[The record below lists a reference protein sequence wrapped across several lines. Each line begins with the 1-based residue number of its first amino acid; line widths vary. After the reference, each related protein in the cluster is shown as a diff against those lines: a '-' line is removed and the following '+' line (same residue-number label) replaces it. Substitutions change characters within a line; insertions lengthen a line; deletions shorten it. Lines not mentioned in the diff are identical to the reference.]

1 MGRLKL
7 SNVDV
12 AFKLLKQKFMR
23 IIHLS
28 VFLLLLS
35 CCACISRQ
43 QQVNQA
49 KTYNFSPIRQ
59 KIQTWIDSAY
69 YPGAAIWIAQS
80 DTVLWEEYFGN
91 YGPDTVVFIA
101 SAGKWLAAATVAA
114 VVEEGKLSWDDPV
127 VKWLPE
133 FKDSK
138 GQATLRQLFSHT
150 AGYPDYQPKDKR
162 RDDYQTLEESVRHI
176 LPLPA
181 DTTPGSVFHYG
192 GLAMQVGGRMAELVT
207 GKSFEQLFQEKIA
220 QPLGMKH
227 THFVPVDLGGG
238 HSPMVGGGARSTLRD
253 YASFLDMI
261 AHDGMYRG
269 KRILQQS
276 SIQEMQADEVKNAQ
290 VNTGEFV
297 EKARG
302 QKHRSI
308 YGLGEWRELLDE
320 QGNAVLISSPSW
332 AGAYPWIDKETGVYG
347 FFITH
352 VNVEVAN
359 RAGFSAFYGSPPLAM
374 MVREVLARPASR

>member
-1 MGRLKL
+1 
-7 SNVDV
+7 
-12 AFKLLKQKFMR
+12 MR
-23 IIHLS
+23 IVHL
-28 VFLLLLS
+28 FLFSLLFS
-35 CCACISRQ
+35 YCACIPKQ
-43 QQVNQA
+43 QQVSQA
-49 KTYNFSPIRQ
+49 KTYDFSPIRQ

-133 FKDSK
+133 FKGSK

-162 RDDYQTLEESVRHI
+162 RDDYQTLEESVQHI

-192 GLAMQVGGRMAELVT
+192 GLAMQVGGRMAELAT

-253 YASFLDMI
+253 YARFLDMI
-261 AHDGMYRG
+261 AHDGVYQG
-269 KRILQQS
+269 KQILQHS
-276 SIQEMQADEVKNAQ
+276 SIEEMQADQVKNAQ

-302 QKHRSI
+302 QTHQSI
-308 YGLGEWRELLDE
+308 YGLGEWRELLDDK
-320 QGNAVLISSPSW
+320 GKAVLISSPSW

-352 VNVEVAN
+352 VNVEVAS
-359 RAGFSAFYGSPPLAM
+359 RAGFSSFYGSPPLAM
-374 MVREVLARPASR
+374 MVREVLNRPASR